1 MIFDTIFFFVLKEMA
16 WFDEER
22 NSTGALTTR
31 LAEDAAQ
38 VQGVRPTSL
47 YNRML
52 WCRYIRI
59 SVDLLN

>member
-38 VQGVRPTSL
+38 IQGVRPTSL
-47 YNRML
+47 YK
-52 WCRYIRI
+52 
-59 SVDLLN
+59 